1 MLKSRFVL
9 PVAVLLVAA
18 CGGAAPPTQAPTN
31 TPVPTSSPAP
41 TQSASPAPTDTTA
54 ASASVGPSA
63 SAGPSTSAGASLD
76 PSQSDAGIVGTV
88 TITNDTRGHRDG
100 THTIA
105 GVEADSSDCSYSFE
119 GDTYNAVAWY
129 DAAPDGQLFRFG
141 VTISAD
147 QVPDADGQQTL
158 EDGRVSFEFVSAS
171 GFGTQYSGDA
181 SSDSDGKST
190 VNVTRAGNS
199 LTFEFTGT
207 TWDNVNFAGS
217 LTCADAGLT
226 TH

>member
-1 MLKSRFVL
+1 MAS
-9 PVAVLLVAA
+9 
-18 CGGAAPPTQAPTN
+18 Q
-31 TPVPTSSPAP
+31 TSTAAP
-41 TQSASPAPTDTTA
+41 TQSASPAATGTTA
-54 ASASVGPSA
+54 PSASV
-63 SAGPSTSAGASLD
+63 GASLD

-105 GVEADSSDCSYSFE
+105 GVKADSSDCSYSFE

-129 DAAPDGQLFRFG
+129 DAAPDGQIFRFG
-141 VTISAD
+141 VTVSAD
-147 QVPDADGQQTL
+147 EVPDADGQKSIQ
-158 EDGRVSFEFVSAS
+158 DGRVSFEFVSAS

-181 SSDSDGKST
+181 SSENDGQST
-190 VNVTRAGNS
+190 VNVVRAGNS

-207 TWDNVNFAGS
+207 TWDNVNFAGA

-226 TH
+226 TQ